1 MSQTDNTPTQE
12 QLKMWQVLDEI
23 DKDPGIGR
31 LTPDQQEALVEKFF
45 SKEAQVQ
52 RLERV
57 RQRRQALE
65 LQLANV
71 TAMEKKIT
79 ESLNQ

>member
-1 MSQTDNTPTQE
+1 MSQTDNIPTQE
-12 QLKMWQVLDEI
+12 QLKMRQVIDEI

-57 RQRRQALE
+57 RQRQQVLE

-71 TAMEKKIT
+71 TAMEKNIT

>member
-1 MSQTDNTPTQE
+1 MTQTDNTPTQE
-12 QLKMWQVLDEI
+12 QIKMWQVLDEI

-31 LTPDQQEALVEKFF
+31 LTPTQQEALVEKFF
-45 SKEAQVQ
+45 SKEARTQ

-57 RQRRQALE
+57 RKRKQALE
-65 LQLANV
+65 LQLASV
-71 TAMEKKIT
+71 IAMEKQLT